1 MAKKQNITETGPLTW
16 KALQEL
22 NSLLDAEHQIEVV
35 PYDEYEEEK
44 ELNSKG
50 LLSPRQRAVQRSLES
65 VSFEPRPVQS
75 SLLRNSNGKDY
86 WGSSMWD
93 NDVATEAEMSNLSDI
108 RAENQP
114 WYAQI
119 AAGILKA
126 PVIAATTALDTALGI
141 PTGII
146 NGAINAITYDKDKDP
161 DGENSRWGAFVHG
174 IWDNPVMR
182 LGQQIEEGA
191 EKYLPNYYTQ
201 DEQEHPFSHFLSAN
215 FIGDKLIKNFG
226 FMVGA
231 FYGGLPVAAALGR
244 VGTAAV
250 KAARRGLQAEVRG
263 MENAAKA
270 ITKGATNAEKAE
282 SLLTEAGLTATERA
296 AAYEKGLDRIR
307 GLVDITKGSTMLL
320 GSVVSAIGEGS
331 IEAIN
336 NSKDWV
342 EAQTVEE
349 NDRYALAQQ
358 QLAEIE
364 DPEERELA
372 LIAEAEKHREKI
384 AEIER
389 GRVAMGNADLGLNL
403 PILLASNLA
412 RVGKLYARGFDSARR
427 DIKKLLIGNRN
438 VTGSL
443 ADGSLKSTRSLYK
456 GILKGLND
464 NNIEGLEEYF
474 QRAASDAAGN
484 TVMESI
490 DRQINGG
497 KSEKAYVD
505 SANLITNLGKSVLQ
519 NFSDPNALEEYVIG
533 AMSALLGMPTFGKRQ
548 MKNAYVSK
556 GSVGLSGGLPGVIK
570 DYQKQADQEQK
581 LIKHLNDRVK
591 DENFSKLWE
600 ALRKNGE
607 IEDLMKG
614 ALSAKD
620 RAKYDDLEFE
630 KLFNDIHAAASLGR
644 LSEFKALVGYSKDYS
659 AKELT
664 GIIEDTSKK
673 KTAKKQKE
681 EDKQLQKAYAENL
694 ASIDA
699 RIQKSEEVLNSKVS
713 EEAKTEEK
721 ILLEQLKEARKEFEE
736 EKKAVDNRLKG
747 TYKDT
752 VVGPFINKGIQMDTQ
767 PDLDKNENPI
777 EGTEGNEMRRIL
789 EQNRKNMLAAI
800 DNYARFRNDI
810 DIETDGRLTDDQLTI
825 LTKMRMQ
832 LWNKDM
838 RSNPMASDIL
848 SYMKEYAYIT
858 EEQMASVKD
867 AVDKAKKDLKEA
879 KELDKLGD
887 QLIAE
892 KRLKQAEERL
902 KNAEAIHDLAKKLT
916 QTRPLSL
923 VEKLAYKKG
932 AKGVV
937 EIPDE
942 VPMDAEELQDFLL
955 TKKGLYFLNNA
966 IQRSPTLDLA
976 TKKTLMEEAE
986 ELHRLAKEKIAYD
999 KQLREFIGDPELL
1012 NKTVEKLNQ
1021 TRSKEDV
1028 KNKTTDLIER
1038 IKNIHNYNDLDE
1050 ILRNNMATD
1059 SFVVSEA
1066 LDQITNG
1073 EDEDLKKFVMDYNA
1087 GQDFFNAFNS
1097 DISKIKDSEEV
1108 KSAIAQD
1115 AFYAWHEAMKNP
1127 GAKTLQ
1133 EAFIEKL
1140 KEASKT
1146 HKKAGDTHNI
1156 EVSKTLDKMLKTLKK
1171 TASVS
1176 KNKKATAKGSSKSA
1190 TSKSIKKKPS
1200 VPTKSEQ
1207 HEKLL
1212 NDIKE
1217 ELRNFLNG
1225 DEIKDVNP
1233 RDFQLSKE
1241 LQKGIEEFNN
1251 SLSEEEKEKYDLTD
1265 LDGIVSTLQNKIQQE
1280 KPDKNNIE
1288 KDTPDKD
1295 NKVAKAEKK
1304 AISERKAKMKATLRV
1319 RFKSDRVSEFDL
1331 DSSFPQPYETSTSA
1345 NPEQNK
1351 KIQDIMTEYKG
1362 YTFVNENFLGM
1373 MDRYARKNNGDV
1385 VVHYIQSTEEG
1396 LENIIFL
1403 AVEVEQAKEAIEDIL
1418 GKQDNYDAYIK
1429 PITINGKE
1437 YQLVGTLAVNEDAN
1451 VNLDV
1456 RNSFISFVSR
1466 VQSDF
1471 EERRKNSKE
1480 AFVTYTEEELQQAEK
1495 EDAPK
1500 TAVID
1505 NIYTGE
1511 IVEHRE
1517 EADNAKI
1524 PILDFFEKPLALS
1537 SGKSLSASREWNA
1550 EKVSFPMGIV
1560 IGGTVQMNLDNPEDI
1575 EIVPINDDVI
1585 AEGDGK
1591 VFVWL
1596 PKADGKFYP
1605 MALTKRNVK
1614 EFLMTTQGVKTEDE
1628 IDYDKAVELIFNNSN
1643 SYFATI
1649 KRALDGLLN
1658 NKDSFKNKQF
1668 LTNLFNFGTG
1678 ASPYF
1683 FQDSGENVVV
1693 TVTARTAE
1701 KSESIELSS
1710 TNDRKDTYI
1719 EFLKFLVKHNV
1730 QFSCNKEVL
1739 GDTKGLLG
1747 SNVFMTG
1754 IKSPYNI
1761 NPIFTILPV
1770 DGEFRPVVVNPLILA
1785 EEMITSVTPDE
1796 VTVEGTA
1803 YILNPDGTVYNK
1815 ETQEEIT
1822 GDTASLV
1829 QAVYNCH
1836 KKDNP
1841 YSLFE
1846 YLFDTLGIEDKARFK
1861 TLLKASFEQDYP
1873 KYEGVSI
1880 IHFKNE
1886 KNEEVYY
1893 LYDRRIAD
1901 SSKRLMPIKTNSQ
1914 GLVEESSLNSRFG
1927 KDWSI
1932 NMKDKWLFI
1941 IKANKEMLVSE
1952 DASEEQKEGKVFEDN
1967 RSEEEIKTEEPVKE
1981 TKESVVLNN
1990 LPADPKNVT
1999 GNLTDIIDQ
2008 FRKKKPEL
2016 LKGWPNTAEE
2026 DGFEGIW
2033 PMLRRL
2039 PQNVLDS
2046 KISAIINTLESVY
2059 NSDDPKEWEDFYN
2072 TLNGC

>member
-22 NSLLDAEHQIEVV
+22 NSVLNAENKLSLEN
-35 PYDEYEEEK
+35 YDEYAEEQ
-44 ELNSKG
+44 ELNALGQLSK
-50 LLSPRQRAVQRSLES
+50 RQQKEATSINDVN
-65 VSFEPRPVQS
+65 FEPRQVRSPLMQ
-75 SLLRNSNGKDY
+75 NSNGKDY
-86 WGSSMWD
+86 WGNSIWD
-93 NDVATEAEMSNLSDI
+93 KDVATAVEMSNLSDI

-114 WYAQI
+114 WYSQI
-119 AAGILKA
+119 VNGILKA
-126 PVIAATTALDTALGI
+126 PIIAATTALDTAIGI

-146 NGAINAITYDKDKDP
+146 QGAINAITYDKDKDP
-161 DGENSRWGAFVHG
+161 DGENNRWGAFVHS
-174 IWDNPVMR
+174 IWDNPVIR
-182 LGQQIEEGA
+182 FGQQIEEGA

-201 DEQEHPFSHFLSAN
+201 DEQENPFSHIFNAN

-231 FYGGLPVAAALGR
+231 FYGGLPVAAGLGR
-244 VGTAAV
+244 AGTAAV
-250 KAARRGLQAEVRG
+250 KTARRGLQAEIRG

-270 ITKGATNAEKAE
+270 ITKGAANAEQAE

-296 AAYEKGLDRIR
+296 AAYTRGLDRIR
-307 GLVDITKGSTMLL
+307 GLADITKGSTMLL
-320 GSVVSAIGEGS
+320 GSLSSAIGEGA

-342 EAQTVEE
+342 EAATAEE
-349 NDRYALAQQ
+349 NDKYMQIQQ

-372 LIAEAEKHREKI
+372 LIEEAEKHQQKI
-384 AEIER
+384 AEIQR
-389 GRVAMGNADLGLNL
+389 GRVAMGNADFGLNL
-403 PILLASNLA
+403 PILLASNLS

-427 DIKKLLIGNRN
+427 DIKKLLAGNRN
-438 VTGSL
+438 VTGNL
-443 ADGSLKSTRSLYK
+443 ADGSLKSTRSMYK
-456 GILKGLND
+456 GYLKGLND
-464 NNIEGLEEYF
+464 ANIEGLEEYF

-497 KSEKAYVD
+497 KSEEAYVN
-505 SANLITNLGKSVLQ
+505 SANLLVNLGKSVLQ

-533 AMSALLGMPTFGKRQ
+533 SMSALLGMPTFGKRQ

-556 GSVGLSGGLPGVIK
+556 GSVGLSGGLFGTIQ
-570 DYQKQADQEQK
+570 DYQKQAGHEQE

-607 IEDLMKG
+607 IEAAMNE
-614 ALSAKD
+614 ALSEKD
-620 RAKYDDLEFE
+620 KAKYNDLEFE
-630 KLFNDIHAAASLGR
+630 ELFNDINAAASLGK

-659 AKELT
+659 AEELA
-664 GIIEDTSKK
+664 GIIKDTSYT
-673 KTAKKQKE
+673 KTAKEQKD
-681 EDKQLQKAYAENL
+681 EDEQLQKAYTDRL

-699 RIQKSEEVLNSKVS
+699 RIQQGENFLNSKVS
-713 EEAKTEEK
+713 KEAKAEERNF
-721 ILLEQLKEARKEFEE
+721 LEYLKETRKELKE

-747 TYKDT
+747 TYKDMD
-752 VVGPFINKGIQMDTQ
+752 VGPFINKEMQMDTQ
-767 PDLDKNENPI
+767 PDVDKNGNPI

-789 EQNRKNMLAAI
+789 EQNRKNMLSAI

-810 DIETDGRLTDDQLTI
+810 DIETDGRLSDKQLTT
-825 LTKMRMQ
+825 LTKLRMQ
-832 LWNKDM
+832 LWNKET
-838 RSNPMASDIL
+838 RSNSMASDIL
-848 SYMKEYAYIT
+848 SYLNDFAYIT
-858 EEQMASVKD
+858 EEQVSSVKE
-867 AVDKAKKDLKEA
+867 AVDKAKESGNP
-879 KELDKLGD
+879 GD

-892 KRLKQAEERL
+892 KRFENTKEVR
-902 KNAEAIHDLAKKLT
+902 NFVKKLT
-916 QTRPLSL
+916 QTRPLSI

-955 TKKGLYFLNNA
+955 HKNGLYFLNNA
-966 IQRSPTLDLA
+966 IQRSTLDLA
-976 TKKTLMEEAE
+976 TKRTLMDEAE
-986 ELHRLAKEKIAYD
+986 DLHRLAVEKIIYD
-999 KQLREFIGDPELL
+999 RTLREFIGDPELL
-1012 NKTVEKLNQ
+1012 NQAVDRLNQ
-1021 TRSKEDV
+1021 TRSKEEV
-1028 KNKTTDLIER
+1028 NKQATNLIER
-1038 IKNIHNYNDLDE
+1038 IKNINNYNDLDKV
-1050 ILRNNMATD
+1050 LRDSMATD
-1059 SFVVSEA
+1059 SFVAEEA
-1066 LDQITNG
+1066 LNQIMNG
-1073 EDEDLKKFVMDYNA
+1073 EDENLKKFIGDYNA

-1097 DISKIKDSEEV
+1097 DIGKIPGSEV
-1108 KSAIAQD
+1108 TKSAVAQD
-1115 AFYAWHEAMKNP
+1115 AFNAWHEAMANP

-1140 KEASKT
+1140 GEASKA
-1146 HKKAGDTHNI
+1146 HKKSGDIHNLEI
-1156 EVSKTLDKMLKTLKK
+1156 SKAIDQMLKTLKK
-1171 TASVS
+1171 VDSVS
-1176 KNKKATAKGSSKSA
+1176 KNKKATAKGSSKSSA
-1190 TSKSIKKKPS
+1190 PKPKKKKLS

-1207 HEKLL
+1207 HEELL

-1217 ELRNFLNG
+1217 ELLDFLYG
-1225 DEIKDVNP
+1225 HEIKDVNL

-1241 LQKGIEEFNN
+1241 LQKGIDEFND
-1251 SLSEEEKEKYDLTD
+1251 SLSEEEAKKYSITD
-1265 LDGIVSTLQNKIQQE
+1265 LNGIVSALLNTIQQKRAE
-1280 KPDKNNIE
+1280 ISNIE

-1295 NKVAKAEKK
+1295 NKVAKAEEK
-1304 AISERKAKMKATLRV
+1304 AISERKAIMKATLRV

-1331 DSSFPQPYETSTSA
+1331 ESSFPQPYETSTST

-1373 MDRYARKNNGDV
+1373 MDRYARKRDEDV

-1396 LENIIFL
+1396 LENIVFL
-1403 AVEVEQAKEAIEDIL
+1403 AVEVEQAKKAIDDIL
-1418 GKQDNYDAYIK
+1418 GKQDNYNAYIK
-1429 PITINGKE
+1429 PVTINGKE
-1437 YQLVGTLAVNEDAN
+1437 YQLVGTLAVNEDTN
-1451 VNLDV
+1451 VNPDV
-1456 RNSFISFVSR
+1456 RDHFISFVSR

-1480 AFVTYTEEELQQAEK
+1480 PFVTYTDEELQQAEK
-1495 EDAPK
+1495 ENAPK

-1505 NIYTGE
+1505 NIYTGK

-1524 PILDFFEKPLALS
+1524 PILDFFENPLALS
-1537 SGKSLSASREWNA
+1537 SGKSLSASREWNS
-1550 EKVSFPMGIV
+1550 KKFSFPMGIV
-1560 IGGTVQMNLDNPEDI
+1560 IGGTSQMNSDNYPPDM
-1575 EIVPINDDVI
+1575 EIVPLNTDVL
-1585 AEGDGK
+1585 AESEGK

-1614 EFLMTTQGVKTEDE
+1614 EFLMTTQGVKTEEE
-1628 IDYDKAVELIFNNSN
+1628 IDYDKAVELIFNNPN

-1649 KRALDGLLN
+1649 KRALDGLLS
-1658 NKDSFKNKQF
+1658 NKNPLKNKQS
-1668 LTNLFNFGTG
+1668 LTNLFNFGKDT
-1678 ASPYF
+1678 SPYF
-1683 FQDSGENVVV
+1683 FQYRGEDVLV

-1701 KSESIELSS
+1701 GRESITLSS
-1710 TNDRKDTYI
+1710 SVDDRKNTYKQ
-1719 EFLKFLVKHNV
+1719 FLQFLVKHNV
-1730 QFSCNKEVL
+1730 QFSCNKGVL
-1739 GDTKGLLG
+1739 RDTKGLLE

-1761 NPIFTILPV
+1761 NPNFTILPV
-1770 DGEFRPVVVNPLILA
+1770 DREFRPVIANPLILT
-1785 EEMITSVTPDE
+1785 EEMITPVTPDE

-1822 GDTASLV
+1822 GDTATLV

-1846 YLFDTLGIEDKARFK
+1846 YLFDTLGVEDRARFK

-1901 SSKRLMPIKTNSQ
+1901 SSKRLIPIKTDSH

-1927 KDWSI
+1927 KDWGI
-1932 NMKDKWLFI
+1932 NLRAKMFLI
-1941 IKANKEMLVSE
+1941 IKANKETLVSE

-1967 RSEEEIKTEEPVKE
+1967 RSEDEGIKAEEPTKEVKE
-1981 TKESVVLNN
+1981 PVVLNN
-1990 LPADPKNVT
+1990 LPSDPKNIT
-1999 GNLTDIIDQ
+1999 GALTNIIYQ
-2008 FRKKKPEL
+2008 FLKDNPEL
-2016 LKGWPNTAEE
+2016 LNGWPNTPEE
-2026 DGFEGIW
+2026 DGFDGIW

-2039 PQNVLDS
+2039 PQSVLDS
-2046 KISAIINTLESVY
+2046 NISAIINTLESIY
-2059 NSDDPKEWEDFYN
+2059 NSDDPKEWEDFYK
-2072 TLNGC
+2072 TLNEC

>member
-50 LLSPRQRAVQRSLES
+50 LLSPRQHAVQRSLES
-65 VSFEPRPVQS
+65 VSFEPKPVQS

-93 NDVATEAEMSNLSDI
+93 NDVATEAEISNLSDM

-174 IWDNPVMR
+174 IWDNPVMH

-201 DEQEHPFSHFLSAN
+201 DEQEHPFSHFLNAN

-231 FYGGLPVAAALGR
+231 FYGGLPVAAVLGK

-270 ITKGATNAEKAE
+270 LTKGAVNAEKAE
-282 SLLTEAGLTATERA
+282 SLLTETGLTATERA

-307 GLVDITKGSTMLL
+307 GLADITKGSTMLL

-490 DRQINGG
+490 DRQVNGG

-505 SANLITNLGKSVLQ
+505 SANLIVNLGKSVLQ

-533 AMSALLGMPTFGKRQ
+533 SMSALLGMPTFGKRQ

-556 GSVGLSGGLPGVIK
+556 GSVGLSGGLFGTIK

-581 LIKHLNDRVK
+581 LIKHLNKRVK
-591 DENFSKLWE
+591 DKNFYKLWE

-607 IEDLMKG
+607 IENLMKG
-614 ALSAKD
+614 ALSVKD

-630 KLFNDIHAAASLGR
+630 ELFNDIHAAASLGR

-664 GIIEDTSKK
+664 SIIEDTSKK
-673 KTAKKQKE
+673 KTAKEQKE

-767 PDLDKNENPI
+767 PDLDENKNPI

-867 AVDKAKKDLKEA
+867 AVDNAKKDLKEA
-879 KELDKLGD
+879 KESGKLGD

-902 KNAEAIHDLAKKLT
+902 KNAEAVHDLAKKLT

-955 TKKGLYFLNNA
+955 NKKGLYFLNNA
-966 IQRSPTLDLA
+966 ILRSPTLDLA
-976 TKKTLMEEAE
+976 TKKTLMDEAE
-986 ELHRLAKEKIAYD
+986 DLHRLAKEKIAYD

-1038 IKNIHNYNDLDE
+1038 IKSIHNYNDLDK
-1050 ILRNNMATD
+1050 ILRDSMATD
-1059 SFVVSEA
+1059 PFVVSEA

-1156 EVSKTLDKMLKTLKK
+1156 EVSKTIDKMLKTLKK

-1176 KNKKATAKGSSKSA
+1176 KNKKATAKGSSKPSS
-1190 TSKSIKKKPS
+1190 SKPRKKKPS

-1217 ELRNFLNG
+1217 ELLDFLYNG
-1225 DEIKDVNP
+1225 RDIKDVNL

-1251 SLSEEEKEKYDLTD
+1251 SLSEEEAKKYSITD
-1265 LDGIVSTLQNKIQQE
+1265 LNGIVSALLNTIQQE
-1280 KPDKNNIE
+1280 RAEVNNIE

-1295 NKVAKAEKK
+1295 NKVAKAEEK
-1304 AISERKAKMKATLRV
+1304 AISERKDKMKATLRV

-1331 DSSFPQPYETSTSA
+1331 ESSFPQPYDTSKSS
-1345 NPEQNK
+1345 NKEQNK
-1351 KIQDIMTEYKG
+1351 KIQEIMTEYMG

-1373 MDRYARKNNGDV
+1373 MDRYARKNDGDV

-1403 AVEVEQAKEAIEDIL
+1403 AVEVKQAKEAIDAIL
-1418 GKQDNYDAYIK
+1418 DKQDNYDAYIK

-1437 YQLVGTLAVNEDAN
+1437 YQLVGTLAVNEDSN
-1451 VNLDV
+1451 VNPDV
-1456 RNSFISFVSR
+1456 RDHFISFVSR

-1480 AFVTYTEEELQQAEK
+1480 SFVTYTDEELQQAEK
-1495 EDAPK
+1495 ENTPK

-1505 NIYTGE
+1505 NIYTGR

-1524 PILDFFEKPLALS
+1524 PILDFFEKPLVLS
-1537 SGKSLSASREWNA
+1537 SGKSLSASREWNS
-1550 EKVSFPMGIV
+1550 KKFSFPMGIV
-1560 IGGTVQMNLDNPEDI
+1560 IGGTVQMNLDNYPEDI
-1575 EIVPINDDVI
+1575 EIVPINDDVK

-1614 EFLMTTQGVKTEDE
+1614 EFLMTTQGVKTEEE
-1628 IDYDKAVELIFNNSN
+1628 IDYDKAVELIFNNPN

-1649 KRALDGLLN
+1649 KRALDELLKN
-1658 NKDSFKNKQF
+1658 EDPFKNKQS
-1668 LTNLFNFGTG
+1668 LTNLFNFGKD

-1683 FQDSGENVVV
+1683 FQYRGEDVVV

-1701 KSESIELSS
+1701 GRESIELSS
-1710 TNDRKDTYI
+1710 ANDRKETYKQ
-1719 EFLKFLVKHNV
+1719 FLQFLVKHNV

-1739 GDTKGLLG
+1739 RDTKGLLE

-1761 NPIFTILPV
+1761 NPNFTILPV
-1770 DGEFRPVVVNPLILA
+1770 DREFRPVVANPLGLT
-1785 EEMITSVTPDE
+1785 EEMIAPVTPDE

-1846 YLFDTLGIEDKARFK
+1846 YLFDTLGIEDRVRFK

-1873 KYEGVSI
+1873 NYEGVSI

-1901 SSKRLMPIKTNSQ
+1901 SSKRLIPIKTNSK
-1914 GLVEESSLNSRFG
+1914 GLVEEDSLNSKFG

-1932 NMKDKWLFI
+1932 NMRSKMFLI

-1967 RSEEEIKTEEPVKE
+1967 RSEDEGTKTEEPVK
-1981 TKESVVLNN
+1981 SVVLNN

-2008 FRKKKPEL
+2008 FLKKNPEL
-2016 LKGWPNTAEE
+2016 LNGWPNTQEE

-2059 NSDDPKEWEDFYN
+2059 NNDDPKEWEDFYN